1 MNRDEQRK
9 RAAGRCWATIGAL
22 GGDRSCAVLREVHC
36 RECEVL
42 VLAAD
47 DLLASAPSGSDR
59 GQGLVREAVQGQP
72 FGPSRTVERRLVM
85 VTFEVGGHALALE
98 VSQLVEVGAQR
109 PVRRLPHRPG
119 PIFAGL
125 VNVKGR
131 LEPCFS
137 LAAALGLR
145 EEEPP
150 VEPRLVV
157 IGRAARACAFHVA
170 KLSLLEI
177 DAGAVGDPPATVASA
192 FDTHVR
198 GVLQT
203 EVRSWAWL
211 DSERLMT
218 TLERSLG

>member
-22 GGDRSCAVLREVHC
+22 GGDRSCAVLRDVHC

-47 DLLASAPSGSDR
+47 DLLAIAPRGSDR
-59 GQGLVREAVQGQP
+59 GPALVRETAQ
-72 FGPSRTVERRLVM
+72 RRLVM

-145 EEEPP
+145 EEAPP
-150 VEPRLVV
+150 AEPRLVV

-177 DAGAVGDPPATVASA
+177 DAGAVGDPPATVTSA

-198 GVLQT
+198 GVLQS
-203 EVRSWAWL
+203 EGRSWAWL